1 MRSKP
6 RVKRGAKYLACR
18 FTAGFYHRIIDEYRV
33 MNTGQLKTLLGQVK
47 NDEIGINEA
56 IERLRHLPF
65 EDLGFACI
73 DHHRQIRRGFP
84 EVIFCPGKTPEQ
96 IIKIFETLA
105 AKGNNV
111 LATRAEPDIFEA
123 LAKTNKFPK
132 ARYEK
137 LAKAIVFEQKEL
149 IASKTVLPIV
159 TAGTADLPVAS
170 EAKVTA
176 EIMGQRTELI
186 CDVGVAGLHRL
197 LKHLPKLQSA
207 NVVIV
212 VAGMEGALASVVG
225 GLVSCPVIAV
235 PTSVGYG
242 SSFEGLS
249 ALLTMINSCSAG
261 VTVVN
266 IDNGFSAAVTATLI
280 NKKIE
285 ANRKN
290 MK

>member
-1 MRSKP
+1 MQAHQLKVLLG
-6 RVKRGAKYLACR
+6 RVKNGE
-18 FTAGFYHRIIDEYRV
+18 ISID
-33 MNTGQLKTLLGQVK
+33 
-47 NDEIGINEA
+47 EA
-56 IERLRHLPF
+56 IEKLRHLPF
-65 EDLGFACI
+65 EDMGFACI
-73 DHHRQIRRGFP
+73 DHHREIRRGFP
-84 EVIFCPGKTPEQ
+84 EVIYCPGKTTEQ
-96 IIKIFETLA
+96 IVKIFESLA

-111 LATRAEPDIFEA
+111 LATRAEPEVFEA
-123 LAKTNKFPK
+123 IAETKKFPK

-137 LAKAIVFEQKEL
+137 QAKAIVLEQKEL
-149 IASKTVLPIV
+149 RFSKTAVPIV
-159 TAGTADLPVAS
+159 TAGTADLPVAA

-197 LKHLPKLQSA
+197 FGHLEKLQKA
-207 NVVIV
+207 NVIVV

-249 ALLTMINSCSAG
+249 ALLTMLNSCAAG

-266 IDNGFSAAVTATLI
+266 IDNGFSAGVTAALI
-280 NKKIE
+280 NRKIE
-285 ANRKN
+285 TNRQNDANSK
-290 MK
+290 

>member
-1 MRSKP
+1 MEHVRN
-6 RVKRGAKYLACR
+6 GQ
-18 FTAGFYHRIIDEYRV
+18 IDIDQAVE
-33 MNTGQLKTLLGQVK
+33 
-47 NDEIGINEA
+47 E
-56 IERLRHLPF
+56 LRHLPF

-84 EVIFCPGKTPEQ
+84 EVIFCPGKTTEH
-96 IIKIFETLA
+96 IIKIFESLA

-111 LATRAEPDIFEA
+111 LATRAKPDVFEA
-123 LAKTNKFPK
+123 LVKTGKFPN
-132 ARYEK
+132 ARYEE
-137 LAKAIVFEQKEL
+137 LARSIVLEQKEPP
-149 IASKTVLPIV
+149 ASKSVLPIV

-170 EAKVTA
+170 EAKITA
-176 EIMGQRTELI
+176 EIMGQRTDLI

-197 LKHLPKLQSA
+197 FKHLPKLQNA

-212 VAGMEGALASVVG
+212 VAGMEGALASVMG

-249 ALLTMINSCSAG
+249 ALLTMLNSCASG
-261 VTVVN
+261 VTAVN
-266 IDNGFSAAVTATLI
+266 IDNGFSAAITATLI

-285 ANRKN
+285 ANSK
-290 MK
+290 

>member
-1 MRSKP
+1 LNRKQP
-6 RVKRGAKYLACR
+6 AKR
-18 FTAGFYHRIIDEYRV
+18 
-33 MNTGQLKTLLGQVK
+33 KTKNEERCIQTEQIKKLLEQVK
-47 NDEIGINEA
+47 SGELQINEA
-56 IERLRHLPF
+56 IEKLRHLPY

-84 EVIFCPGKTPEQ
+84 EVIYCPGKTSEQ
-96 IIKIFETLA
+96 IVGIFESLA
-105 AKGNNV
+105 ARGNNV
-111 LATRAEPDIFEA
+111 LATRAEPELFEA
-123 LAKTNKFPK
+123 LVKTNKFPQ

-137 LAKAIVFEQKEL
+137 TAQAIVLEQKEVP
-149 IASKTVLPIV
+149 ASKMVLPIV
-159 TAGTADLPVAS
+159 TAGTADLPIAS
-170 EAKVTA
+170 EAQVTA

-186 CDVGVAGLHRL
+186 SDVGVAGLHRL
-197 LKHLPKLQSA
+197 FGHLPKLQNA
-207 NVVIV
+207 NVIIV

-242 SSFEGLS
+242 SAFEGLS
-249 ALLTMINSCSAG
+249 ALLTMLNSCAAG

-285 ANRKN
+285 MNQT
-290 MK
+290 

>member
-1 MRSKP
+1 M
-6 RVKRGAKYLACR
+6 L
-18 FTAGFYHRIIDEYRV
+18 E
-33 MNTGQLKTLLGQVK
+33 QVK
-47 NDEIGINEA
+47 SNELDIDQA
-56 IERLRHLPF
+56 VEKLRHLPF
-65 EDLGFACI
+65 EDLGFACL

-84 EVIFCPGKTPEQ
+84 EVIFCPGKTTEH
-96 IIKIFETLA
+96 IIKIFESLA

-111 LATRAEPDIFEA
+111 LATRAEPDVFEA
-123 LAKTNKFPK
+123 LANTKKFPN

-137 LAKAIVFEQKEL
+137 LARAIVLEQKEPP
-149 IASKTVLPIV
+149 ASKTVLPIV
-159 TAGTADLPVAS
+159 TAGTADLPVAT

-197 LKHLPKLQSA
+197 FKHLPKLQKA

-225 GLVSCPVIAV
+225 GLMSCPVIAV

-242 SSFEGLS
+242 SAFEGLS
-249 ALLTMINSCSAG
+249 ALLTMLNSCAAG
-261 VTVVN
+261 VTAVN

-285 ANRKN
+285 SSTRNADNQ
-290 MK
+290 

>member
-1 MRSKP
+1 M
-6 RVKRGAKYLACR
+6 L
-18 FTAGFYHRIIDEYRV
+18 E
-33 MNTGQLKTLLGQVK
+33 QVK
-47 NDEIGINEA
+47 NDELSIDQAVEK
-56 IERLRHLPF
+56 LRHLPF

-84 EVIFCPGKTPEQ
+84 EVIFCPGKTNEH
-96 IIKIFETLA
+96 IIKIFESLA

-111 LATRAEPDIFEA
+111 LATRAKPDVFEA
-123 LAKTNKFPK
+123 LEKTNKFPK
-132 ARYEK
+132 ARYDK
-137 LAKAIVFEQKEL
+137 LARAIVLEQKDL
-149 IASKTVLPIV
+149 PASRTVLPIV
-159 TAGTADLPVAS
+159 TAGTADLPVAT

-197 LKHLPKLQSA
+197 FQHLPKLQKA

-242 SSFEGLS
+242 SAFEGLS
-249 ALLTMINSCSAG
+249 ALLTMLNSCASG
-261 VTVVN
+261 VTAVN

-285 ANRKN
+285 SSTQNADSQ
-290 MK
+290 

>member
-1 MRSKP
+1 M
-6 RVKRGAKYLACR
+6 
-18 FTAGFYHRIIDEYRV
+18 
-33 MNTGQLKTLLGQVK
+33 
-47 NDEIGINEA
+47 
-56 IERLRHLPF
+56 
-65 EDLGFACI
+65 
-73 DHHRQIRRGFP
+73 
-84 EVIFCPGKTPEQ
+84 IFCPSKTTEQ

-105 AKGNNV
+105 ARGNNV
-111 LATRAEPDIFEA
+111 LATRAEPEVFEE
-123 LAKTNKFPK
+123 LAKTGKFPK
-132 ARYEK
+132 ARYEES
-137 LAKAIVFEQKEL
+137 ARAIVLEQKKRNP
-149 IASKTVLPIV
+149 SKSVLPIV
-159 TAGTADLPVAS
+159 TAGTADIPVAS
-170 EAKVTA
+170 EAQVTA

-197 LKHLPKLQSA
+197 FKHLPKLQRA

-249 ALLTMINSCSAG
+249 ALLTMLNSCAAG

-266 IDNGFSAAVTATLI
+266 IDGGFSAAVSATLI

-285 ANRKN
+285 AGK
-290 MK
+290 

>member
-1 MRSKP
+1 M
-6 RVKRGAKYLACR
+6 
-18 FTAGFYHRIIDEYRV
+18 
-33 MNTGQLKTLLGQVK
+33 
-47 NDEIGINEA
+47 
-56 IERLRHLPF
+56 PF

-84 EVIFCPGKTPEQ
+84 EVIYCPGKTTEQ
-96 IIKIFETLA
+96 IIRIFESLA

-111 LATRAEPDIFEA
+111 LATRAKPEVFQA
-123 LAKTNKFPK
+123 LADTGKFPK
-132 ARYEK
+132 ARYEE
-137 LAKAIVFEQKEL
+137 LARAITLEQKDPP
-149 IASKTVLPIV
+149 ASKTVLPIV
-159 TAGTADLPVAS
+159 TAGTADLPVAT

-197 LKHLPKLQSA
+197 FKHLPKLQKA
-207 NVVIV
+207 NIVIV
-212 VAGMEGALASVVG
+212 VAGMEGALASVMG

-249 ALLTMINSCSAG
+249 ALLTMLNSCASG
-261 VTVVN
+261 VTAVN

-280 NKKIE
+280 NRKIE
-285 ANRKN
+285 AGVCNGGD
-290 MK
+290 